1 MELLTLELND
11 AGIRAARA
19 TDDRLLP
26 LEGEQDASPGYACVR
41 AGSLLTG
48 AAAARQACLQPM
60 AVHNRFWDQ
69 LDTEPLDPKRPRLP
83 NRAEVAC
90 VHLRQVLEALGGQS
104 EDVVMAVPPFYS
116 KQQLGL
122 LVGIAREL
130 KLPLRALVASPA
142 AIDPGEAVSGTAL
155 VVDLALHRST
165 LSVVEVGPRVSLR
178 QTQVNPGVG
187 LHAFRRQWIK
197 AIGGEFVRT
206 TRFDPLHDAATE
218 QELHDRLPELLDA
231 LSQDASMPLELHAG
245 SLAHRVTV
253 TEALVAQAILL
264 AHEAH
269 RVPGLARLLRRQTT
283 VPVHALEAGA
293 AAMGLCRLWPKRY
306 EQPEAEGVAYHTWR
320 HADEPGASPV
330 PPSAAGVTR
339 HATHALIG
347 DRAHALSAE
356 PLFIGGDER
365 TGRLT
370 VGGASGVASLRRDD
384 GGVALEVHE
393 EGRVQVDGADAR
405 GTSPVAA
412 GAEIAVVGCSETVK
426 VIALAD

>member
-1 MELLTLELND
+1 
-11 AGIRAARA
+11 
-19 TDDRLLP
+19 
-26 LEGEQDASPGYACVR
+26 
-41 AGSLLTG
+41 
-48 AAAARQACLQPM
+48 
-60 AVHNRFWDQ
+60 
-69 LDTEPLDPKRPRLP
+69 
-83 NRAEVAC
+83 
-90 VHLRQVLEALGGQS
+90 
-104 EDVVMAVPPFYS
+104 
-116 KQQLGL
+116 
-122 LVGIAREL
+122 
-130 KLPLRALVASPA
+130 
-142 AIDPGEAVSGTAL
+142 
-155 VVDLALHRST
+155 VDLALHRST

-178 QTQVNPGVG
+178 QTQVSPGVG

-253 TEALVAQAILL
+253 TEALVAQAGHSLIFALSADIQALVSSAGVSAILL